1 MARDS
6 LAAEIGAV
14 YTGYYASV
22 SEGAPVYMGQI
33 MGTITQRLSKYGIC
47 LRGDISACLLTISVR
62 PTAPHLTP
70 ALGCMLIQTK
80 RAIMIVMMMMRR
92 VAHGHWSWGRCFKR
106 PSSA

>member
-1 MARDS
+1 MTPFVLAGLCCHTGVALLCCRDS

-62 PTAPHLTP
+62 PTAPHLL
-70 ALGCMLIQTK
+70 ALG
-80 RAIMIVMMMMRR
+80 
-92 VAHGHWSWGRCFKR
+92 
-106 PSSA
+106 

>member
-1 MARDS
+1 MALLCCRDS

-62 PTAPHLTP
+62 PTALT
-70 ALGCMLIQTK
+70 LFSTWMLI
-80 RAIMIVMMMMRR
+80 
-92 VAHGHWSWGRCFKR
+92 
-106 PSSA
+106 